1 MNKPDFETTKPME
14 IIPQH
19 PDLCDLLNQSWESDP
34 EPEEHFDPE
43 TGTLSGLDFITD
55 IDCMC
60 CEKNKLTYGEYIYVG
75 LCSECGKKEYQEL
88 RL

>member
-1 MNKPDFETTKPME
+1 MNKPNFEETKPME

-19 PDLCDLLNQSWESDP
+19 PNIFDFLKESWESDP

-43 TGTLSGLDFITD
+43 TGILSGLDFITN
-55 IDCMC
+55 INCMS

-75 LCSECGKKEYQEL
+75 ICQECYIQQEKEMSL
-88 RL
+88 